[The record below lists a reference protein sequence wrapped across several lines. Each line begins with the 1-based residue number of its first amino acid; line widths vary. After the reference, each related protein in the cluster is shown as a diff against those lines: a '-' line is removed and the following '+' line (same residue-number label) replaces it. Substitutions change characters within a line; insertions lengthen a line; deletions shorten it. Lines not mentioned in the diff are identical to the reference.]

1 MRNPLW
7 RLKTLPWGILLQ
19 NALLTVLLASLLD
32 ILLLLLISGLARLGI
47 TQVLPGGIGLT
58 LLLLI
63 AAGGV
68 GALAVILM
76 ERFFRQVRLD
86 VATLWA
92 LIGCLILALILKN
105 VLRVPTL
112 LVGLS
117 QLQVMGLVVGLF
129 AQSRSYWRR

>member
-32 ILLLLLISGLARLGI
+32 ILLLLLLRGMARLGI

-76 ERFFRQVRLD
+76 E
-86 VATLWA
+86 
-92 LIGCLILALILKN
+92 
-105 VLRVPTL
+105 
-112 LVGLS
+112 
-117 QLQVMGLVVGLF
+117 
-129 AQSRSYWRR
+129 